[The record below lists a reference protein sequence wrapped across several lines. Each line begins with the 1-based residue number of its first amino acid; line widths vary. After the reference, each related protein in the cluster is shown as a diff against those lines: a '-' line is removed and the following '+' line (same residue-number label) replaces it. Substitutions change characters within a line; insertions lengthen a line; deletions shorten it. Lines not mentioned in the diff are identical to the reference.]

1 MDCRGAGLGW
11 RGACSVVPRGLAP
24 GQSSV
29 LLKAASWWLQQVL
42 RGRQRGPRVISCPG
56 RVPASR
62 REAGGPYVPLSGPP
76 GAGFRDSRRWPRDGR
91 RRNAAS
97 PGGTGPWA
105 TRDRGAG
112 P

>member
-29 LLKAASWWLQQVL
+29 LLKAASWWLQQ
-42 RGRQRGPRVISCPG
+42 RPQRPAEGTESDQLPWEGPS
-56 RVPASR
+56 
-62 REAGGPYVPLSGPP
+62 LSGPP
-76 GAGFRDSRRWPRDGR
+76 GAGFRDSRHRPRDRR

>member
-11 RGACSVVPRGLAP
+11 RGACSVVPRGPAP

-56 RVPASR
+56 RVPASPDLR
-62 REAGGPYVPLSGPP
+62 GQ
-76 GAGFRDSRRWPRDGR
+76 
-91 RRNAAS
+91 AS
-97 PGGTGPWA
+97 A
-105 TRDRGAG
+105 TRAAG
-112 P
+112 PGTEGEGMRPAREGQARGRPETGALVPSVRCRPLWF